1 MTTLSCAGR
10 RVMLGRV
17 SVALASAAILAGS
30 VGLAGVEPSA
40 LRQTAPA
47 AQLPGTM
54 VTVEGCVTKDDS
66 PVTSSA
72 AAQFVLIDRTTV
84 AAPAPSSSPGATAAG
99 NPPRLRALYVL
110 KAEAASIDLT
120 QHVGRRVRVT
130 GATTGPMTTAPLG
143 GRSPEATPNPA
154 PTGPPGST
162 GTPFDTA
169 NPPTLA
175 VTALVRLE
183 GACR

>member
-1 MTTLSCAGR
+1 MRAGARSWAGLSIA
-10 RVMLGRV
+10 
-17 SVALASAAILAGS
+17 VALAAIAAGS
-30 VGLAGVEPSA
+30 VRLAGVEPSA
-40 LRQTAPA
+40 LTQTAPGG
-47 AQLPGTM
+47 QLPGTL
-54 VTVEGCVTKDDS
+54 VTVEGCVSKDDS
-66 PVTSSA
+66 PATSSA
-72 AAQFVLIDRTTV
+72 AAQFVLIDRTAV
-84 AAPAPSSSPGATAAG
+84 AAPAATASPGATAAG
-99 NPPRLRALYVL
+99 NQPRLRTLYVL
-110 KAEAASIDLT
+110 KTESASINLS

-162 GTPFDTA
+162 GTVFDTA

-175 VTALVRLE
+175 VTSLVRLD

>member
-1 MTTLSCAGR
+1 MKAPSGAGR
-10 RVMLGRV
+10 RVIIGRV
-17 SVALASAAILAGS
+17 AAALASAAISAWS

-40 LRQTAPA
+40 LPQTTPA

-66 PVTSSA
+66 PATSSA
-72 AAQFVLIDRTTV
+72 AAQYVLIDRTTV
-84 AAPAPSSSPGATAAG
+84 AAPAAGTSPGATAAG
-99 NPPRLRALYVL
+99 NQPRLRTLYVL
-110 KAEAASIDLT
+110 KAETASINLM
-120 QHVGRRVRVT
+120 QHVGQRVRVT
-130 GATTGPMTTAPLG
+130 GATTGPMTTAPLA

-162 GTPFDTA
+162 GTVFDTA